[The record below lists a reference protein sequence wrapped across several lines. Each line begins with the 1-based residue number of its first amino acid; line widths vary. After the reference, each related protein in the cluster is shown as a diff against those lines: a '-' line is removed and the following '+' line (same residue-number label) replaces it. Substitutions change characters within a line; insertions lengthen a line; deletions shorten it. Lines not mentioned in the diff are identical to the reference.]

1 MRKPI
6 TTAILTALFTTIAA
20 SAPQTPAWAAAKHA
34 ASAAVKV
41 LAPKGS
47 FAADASGVEM
57 LEDYGR
63 FVLYRLD
70 AAALARAQRSS
81 AALTLATD
89 ADRLQFTAHPFDT
102 QRETP
107 NAPVPFSQQ
116 APAGAALQ
124 VVQFTGPVKQA
135 WLDALSARGIRPVHY
150 VPSNG
155 YIVWADE
162 AAQARLASLRSTA
175 AWLQYA
181 APFSGFLK
189 VDPELGARLSAH
201 PAADDEV
208 DVTVQI
214 YAHDGADATRQFVQ
228 AKGILAGAQRAPLGA
243 GTPSYRWTPILDF
256 QNLDL
261 RVHLSDIAAI
271 AERADV
277 TFVGAKHRR
286 ELADEKQA
294 LILAGDFAP
303 GIASP
308 SYLQFLL
315 DRGFSQNPDD
325 YPLIDLTDSTI
336 DEGGTGATVLNTVD
350 EMLHRNGDLAQ
361 PSRIAYF
368 KNCSDWPD
376 DEVGAAD
383 GHGSLNA
390 GIIGDYDQRPGYPFQ
405 DSDGQHLGLGIN
417 PFARIGSTAIF
428 VSAPPQ
434 SNDFGCGGTDQGVVD
449 ANARNGAKISSNSW
463 GYSSS
468 LTYSSPDQTYD
479 AAVRDV
485 DGASAGNQPMIYVF
499 AASNDGPGAG
509 TVGAPGSGKN
519 TITVGASENLRPFS
533 GANDICPNDDAG
545 AADDPESVAGFSS
558 RGPSSGQRVK
568 PEVIAPGTHIQA
580 AASVYSGFQGGGV
593 CIQYYPQSPAQTE
606 FAVSS
611 GTSHATPAMSGL
623 ASLAYWWIE
632 RGGAGAAAAS
642 IDEIGGAR
650 APSPALMKA
659 WLMAHPSYLT
669 GAYANDDLPSNNQGY
684 GMPNMSDMFSA
695 TPKVLLDQSETFDN
709 TGETRTY
716 TFGIADP
723 TQPLRIAMAYTDAPG
738 ELGASPQVNDLD
750 LSVSVGG
757 QTFPGNHFEHQWSVP
772 GGSAD
777 SANNYEAVFL
787 PAGTEG
793 DVTISVTA
801 ANIAGD
807 GVPNSGDAT
816 DQDFALVCSNCSQ
829 TPSFTLSASA
839 ALQVCA
845 GSEQHATL
853 RLIPTVG
860 FADPVTLTTSGSPA
874 ATDAVFAPNPATPP
888 NDSTLTIS
896 AAAAA
901 KPGSYA
907 MTIHAASGAI
917 VRAQNLD
924 LGIFNTLPDA
934 PGNASP
940 GDGTSDVSTTPT
952 FTWNAAGHAYSYL
965 VQIAADPAF
974 ASIVRSHETTDTAW
988 TVGSGEALDS
998 SARYWWRVIA
1008 RNPCGDSAPEGG
1020 ADTVFGDGFESVA
1033 AAPVQEFT
1041 TEPLPG
1047 DCPVDVPSVV
1057 VFSDDLE
1064 SGGTGWTHGAASG
1077 SSDSWTLGA
1086 AANSG
1091 THAWQ
1096 ANAPAAGAANDQWL
1110 ISPSISVPANLAS
1123 LSLKFWNQQDLKAG
1137 DAGVCGDGALVE
1149 ISTNGGSLWTALSD
1163 VLVSPYD
1170 GTIGSSFGNPLAGK
1184 PAWCGD
1190 PRAYSN
1196 AIIDA
1201 QSAIGHS
1208 VKFRFR
1214 LGHDRFVHRA
1224 DPAWAIDDVKLTGC
1238 TP

>member
-6 TTAILTALFTTIAA
+6 TTAILTALVSTLAA
-20 SAPQTPAWAAAKHA
+20 SAPQTPAWAAAKTPAA
-34 ASAAVKV
+34 ASVKV

-47 FAADASGVEM
+47 FGAGARGVEA

-63 FVLYRLD
+63 FVLYRVD
-70 AAALARAQRSS
+70 APALARAQQTS
-81 AALTLATD
+81 ASLSIDSD
-89 ADRLQFTAHPFDT
+89 ADRLQFSAHPFDT

-107 NAPVPFSQQ
+107 SAPAPFSLQT
-116 APAGAALQ
+116 PGGAALQ
-124 VVQFTGPVKQA
+124 IVQFVGPVKQA
-135 WLDALSARGIRPVHY
+135 WLDALAARGIRPVHY

-155 YIVWADE
+155 YLVWADE
-162 AAQARLASLRSTA
+162 AAQARLANLRSTA
-175 AWLQYA
+175 GWLQYA
-181 APFSGFLK
+181 APFHGFLK
-189 VDPELGARLSAH
+189 VDPELGGRLAAN

-214 YAHDGADATRQFVQ
+214 YVHDGADATRQFVQ
-228 AKGILAGAQRAPLGA
+228 SKGILSGAQRAPLGA
-243 GTPSYRWTPILDF
+243 GTPNYTWSPILQF

-261 RVHLSDIAAI
+261 RVRLSDIAPI

-277 TFVGAKHRR
+277 TFVGAKHQRT
-286 ELADEKQA
+286 LMDEKQA

-303 GIASP
+303 GLASP

-315 DRGFSQNPDD
+315 DHGFSQDPAA

-336 DEGGTGATVLNTVD
+336 DEGGTGATVLDTAD

-361 PSRIAYF
+361 PARIAYF

-376 DEVGAAD
+376 DQVGAAD

-390 GIIGDYDQRPGYPFQ
+390 GIIGDYDQRSGYPFQ
-405 DSDGQHLGLGIN
+405 DEQGQHLGLGIN
-417 PFARIGSTAIF
+417 PFARIGSTVIF

-434 SNDFGCGGTDQGVVD
+434 SNDFGCGGNDQGVVD
-449 ANARNGAKISSNSW
+449 ANALNGAKISSNSW
-463 GYSSS
+463 GYSAS

-485 DGASAGNQPMIYVF
+485 DVASAGNQPMIYVF

-509 TVGAPGSGKN
+509 TVGAPGSAKN
-519 TITVGASENLRPFS
+519 TITVGASENLRPFT
-533 GANDICPNDDAG
+533 GANDICPSDDAS
-545 AADDPESVAGFSS
+545 AADDPQSVAGFSS
-558 RGPSSGQRVK
+558 RGPASGQRVK

-580 AASVYSGFQGGGV
+580 GASVYSGFQGGGV

-632 RGGAGAAAAS
+632 QGGAGAAVGT

-669 GAYANDDLPSNNQGY
+669 GTYANDDLPSNNQGY

-695 TPKVLLDQSETFDN
+695 TPKVLLDQSEVFDN
-709 TGETRTY
+709 TGETRSY
-716 TFGIADP
+716 TFGVADP

-750 LSVSVGG
+750 LAVSVGG
-757 QTFPGNHFEHQWSVP
+757 QTYLGNHFDHQWSVP

-777 SANNYEAVFL
+777 NANNYEAVFL

-793 DVTISVTA
+793 DITISVTA

-807 GVPNSGDAT
+807 GVPASGDAT

-829 TPSFTLSASA
+829 APSFTLSAEA

-845 GSEQHATL
+845 GSETQAAI
-853 RLIPTVG
+853 RLVPTVG
-860 FADPVTLTTSGSPA
+860 FADPVTLAASGNPA
-874 ATDAVFAPNPATPP
+874 GTRAAFAPNPATPP
-888 NDSTLTIS
+888 NAATLTLAAD
-896 AAAAA
+896 AAAT
-901 KPGSYA
+901 PGTYA
-907 MTIHAASGAI
+907 MTISGASGSL
-917 VRAQNLD
+917 VRTQALD
-924 LGIFNTLPDA
+924 LGVFNTLPEAALD
-934 PGNASP
+934 ASP
-940 GDGTSDVSTTPT
+940 TDGSIDVSTTPT
-952 FTWNAAGHAYSYL
+952 FSWNAAEHAYGYL
-965 VQIAADPAF
+965 VQIATDPAF
-974 ASIVRSHETTDTAW
+974 AGIVRSHETTDTAW

-1008 RNPCGDSAPEGG
+1008 RNPCGDSAPAGG
-1020 ADTVFGDGFESVA
+1020 ADTVFIDGFESA
-1033 AAPVQEFT
+1033 APAPVQEFT
-1041 TEPLPG
+1041 TQPLPG
-1047 DCPVDVPSVV
+1047 DCPVDVPAVV
-1057 VFSDDLE
+1057 VFSDDME
-1064 SGGTGWTHGAASG
+1064 NGGAGWTHAAASG
-1077 SSDSWTLGA
+1077 SSDSWSLGA

-1091 THAWQ
+1091 SHAWQ

-1110 ISPSISVPANLAS
+1110 VSPGIDVPANLSS
-1123 LSLKFWNQQDLKAG
+1123 LSLKFWNRQDLKAG
-1137 DAGVCGDGALVE
+1137 DPGTCGDGALVE
-1149 ISTNGGSLWTALSD
+1149 VSTNGGSLWNALGN
-1163 VLVSPYD
+1163 VLVTPYD
-1170 GTIGSSFGNPLAGK
+1170 GTVGGGFGNPLAGK
-1184 PAWCGD
+1184 AAWCGD
-1190 PRAYSN
+1190 PRSYSN
-1196 AIIDA
+1196 TIIDA
-1201 QSAIGHS
+1201 QNVIGHS

-1238 TP
+1238 AQ